1 MDLRLKGKKAI
12 VTGASRGIGRAIA
25 ECFADEGCDVGICAR
40 GADGVK
46 ATVAALQAKGV
57 KAFGEAVDVGKGDEI
72 RRWVANMDKA
82 LGGFDIYVSNV
93 SALSIATADEAG
105 WRHALDVDIMGTVNG
120 VEAALPV
127 IERSSSAGAI
137 IFISTTGAIQVYGP
151 RKPYPSVKSAMLAY
165 MKHLS
170 HDVAKKGIRV
180 NAVSPGSI
188 FFEGGV
194 WDKRK
199 REEPERYERM
209 LKLNPLGRFGKPE
222 EIAAGVV
229 FLASPVSGYTSG
241 TNLVIDGASTV
252 RIQN

>member
-1 MDLRLKGKKAI
+1 MDLKLKGRKAI
-12 VTGASRGIGRAIA
+12 VTGGSRGIGRAIA
-25 ECFADEGCDVGICAR
+25 EAFADEGCDVGICAR
-40 GADGVK
+40 GEDGVK
-46 ATVAALQAKGV
+46 AAVAALRAKGV
-57 KAFGEAVDVGKGDEI
+57 KAVGEAVDIADGDAV

-93 SALSIATADEAG
+93 SALSVATADEAG
-105 WRHALDVDIMGTVNG
+105 WRHALDVDVMGTVNG

-127 IERSSSAGAI
+127 IERSDAGSV
-137 IFISTTGAIQVYGP
+137 IFIATTGAVQVYGP
-151 RKPYPSVKSAMLAY
+151 RKPYPSVKSAILAY

-194 WDKRK
+194 WDLRK
-199 REEPERYERM
+199 RNEPERYERM

-222 EIAAGVV
+222 EVAAGVV

-241 TNLVIDGASTV
+241 TNLVIDGASTI

>member
-1 MDLRLKGKKAI
+1 MDLKLRGRKAL
-12 VTGASRGIGRAIA
+12 VTGGSRGIGRAIA

-46 ATVAALQAKGV
+46 TAVAALKARGV
-57 KAFGEAVDVGKGDEI
+57 KAAGEAVDVADGNAL
-72 RRWVANMDKA
+72 RRWVANMDKE

-93 SALSIATADEAG
+93 SALSIANADEAG
-105 WRHALDVDIMGTVNG
+105 WRHALDIDIMGTVNG
-120 VEAALPV
+120 VEAAMPV
-127 IERSSSAGAI
+127 LERSNAASI
-137 IFISTTGAIQVYGP
+137 VIISTTGAVQVYGP

-194 WDKRK
+194 WDQRK
-199 REEPERYERM
+199 KNEPERYERM

-222 EIAAGVV
+222 EIAAGVA

-241 TNLVIDGASTV
+241 TNLFIDGASTT

>member
-1 MDLRLKGKKAI
+1 MDLKLRGRKAI
-12 VTGASRGIGRAIA
+12 VTGGSRGIGRAIA

-46 ATVAALQAKGV
+46 TAVEALKKKGV
-57 KAFGEAVDVGKGDEI
+57 RAFGEAIDIGKGDEI

-93 SALSIATADEAG
+93 SALSVAGGDEAG
-105 WRHALDVDIMGTVNG
+105 WRHALDVDVMGTVNG

-127 IERSSSAGAI
+127 LEKSDCASV
-137 IFISTTGAIQVYGP
+137 IFIATTGAVQVYGP
-151 RKPYPSVKSAMLAY
+151 RKPYPSVKSAVLAY

-170 HDVAKKGIRV
+170 HDVAKLGIRA

-188 FFEGGV
+188 YFEGGV
-194 WDKRK
+194 WDQRK
-199 REEPERYERM
+199 KNEPERYERM

-222 EIAAGVV
+222 EIGAAVV